1 MALFE
6 GFKSVVALAGGVGGA
21 RFAHG
26 LQQILPLGALTV
38 IGNTGDDFRR
48 YGLAIS
54 PDLDT
59 VLYNLAGLAH
69 PVNGWGL
76 EGDTLNMLGMV
87 RRYGDDAWFG
97 LADKDLATHLLR
109 TQWLAEGHTLTQ
121 ITARLST
128 ALNIPSR
135 ILPMSDA
142 PAPTMIDTVEH
153 GVIPFQEYFVRYGWQ
168 PTVREVLIPKA
179 VPGTEAVHA
188 ALEDADLILI
198 CPSNPVLSVL
208 PILNVDGVR
217 GRLEA
222 RRVPSLVV
230 SPIIGGQ
237 AVKGPAVKLMR
248 ELGMEASAQGVAD
261 YYGALID
268 GIVIADI
275 DTVHGPAALKTD
287 IFMRDGDDRAR
298 LAKEVLTWA
307 EAIY

>member
-1 MALFE
+1 MATFE

-26 LQQILPLGALTV
+26 LQQILPPGALTV

-59 VLYNLAGLAH
+59 VMYNLAGLAH

-109 TQWLAEGHTLTQ
+109 TQWLAEDHPLTE
-121 ITARLST
+121 ITGRLST

-142 PAPTMIDTVEH
+142 PAPTMIDTVEY

-168 PTVREVLIPKA
+168 PTVREVMIPKA
-179 VPGTEAVHA
+179 IPSTEAVHA
-188 ALEDADLILI
+188 ALENADLILI

-217 GRLEA
+217 GHIEA
-222 RRVPSLVV
+222 RGAPCLVV

-275 DTVHGPAALKTD
+275 DTVHGPTVLKTD
-287 IFMRDGDDRAR
+287 IFMRDSADRAR

-307 EAIY
+307 EAIH